1 MRKIFACLDLGSDM
15 LKLVVG
21 ESFKGK
27 INILASVSNESK
39 GIKEGF
45 IDDAQVLMPKIK
57 ELFKKAEEILGISIT
72 KVILSIPSLNVKFH
86 MNEGY
91 STIYKEETTIS
102 NEDLIRAMQAS
113 SYNQI
118 DDNEELA
125 SIMPISFKVDEEVVS
140 YPVGKVGK
148 KCSVKTIFTTVPK
161 KNVIPF
167 IKVLQKLGIEVI
179 DTTFGAIGD
188 YYELKSKKND
198 EEVGAIIN
206 IGYDITEVSIF
217 NKGVLT
223 NIKPLNIG
231 AKDIE
236 HDLCYIYKIT
246 NREARNL
253 RMNFCL
259 AHGRG
264 SSTTLKRTFTNKLG
278 EELSLSEYEVTSVA
292 SSRLSE
298 ILKLAKKEINHL
310 TKKEIHYIIITGGVS
325 EMTNFNYLVEEV
337 FGHLAKIGVTKEIGV
352 RDNMYSATVGL
363 IKYYLDKLKLR
374 NQEYSI
380 LSDEDLEDLSGIGR
394 KISINE
400 NSLLGKLFGYF
411 FDN

>member
-167 IKVLQKLGIEVI
+167 IKVLQKLGIEV
-179 DTTFGAIGD
+179 
-188 YYELKSKKND
+188 
-198 EEVGAIIN
+198 
-206 IGYDITEVSIF
+206 
-217 NKGVLT
+217 
-223 NIKPLNIG
+223 
-231 AKDIE
+231 
-236 HDLCYIYKIT
+236 
-246 NREARNL
+246 
-253 RMNFCL
+253 
-259 AHGRG
+259 
-264 SSTTLKRTFTNKLG
+264 
-278 EELSLSEYEVTSVA
+278 
-292 SSRLSE
+292 
-298 ILKLAKKEINHL
+298 
-310 TKKEIHYIIITGGVS
+310 
-325 EMTNFNYLVEEV
+325 
-337 FGHLAKIGVTKEIGV
+337 
-352 RDNMYSATVGL
+352 
-363 IKYYLDKLKLR
+363 
-374 NQEYSI
+374 
-380 LSDEDLEDLSGIGR
+380 
-394 KISINE
+394 
-400 NSLLGKLFGYF
+400 
-411 FDN
+411 